1 MKGHDTMGKDL
12 KGKNSEKG
20 CHKEKMANIL
30 EDLWIDL
37 VNGHKFM
44 ALH

>member
-1 MKGHDTMGKDL
+1 MGKDL
-12 KGKNSEKG
+12 KGKELGKG
-20 CHKEKMANIL
+20 LSQRKDIL